1 MEHFNLFCAAALVT
15 KRKSFIT
22 SAPGHNLGYV
32 EASQKG
38 DWDDAGISKTNI
50 EILENFAISA

>member
-1 MEHFNLFCAAALVT
+1 LVT
-15 KRKSFIT
+15 KRLSFIT